1 VKARSSNPSTSKKIR
16 KRTNNSIEDLVGN
29 EENKYSVPDSNRM
42 MLIMTNEPNEVHKKS
57 LKQKIISE
65 NIERVIKKLQDMVKL
80 KVQDKRKQY

>member
-1 VKARSSNPSTSKKIR
+1 
-16 KRTNNSIEDLVGN
+16 VGN